1 MPCESG
7 DGRVSRGAAE
17 LVEAVVIVAVVVA
30 VAEVVETE
38 EVGREGEREAPGRI
52 DVAVEVEEVDDVRW

>member
-1 MPCESG
+1 M
-7 DGRVSRGAAE
+7 SRGAAE